1 MRLLAIGDVCGEP
14 GMEGLRRHLRALA
27 ALHRA
32 DIVICNGENADVLGI
47 RPAQAEQIW
56 DMGVDVITLGN
67 HTWKRREIAGLLDDS
82 ARIIRPANFAPQL
95 PGTGAA
101 MLTTPT
107 GYTLC
112 VLNLIGRY
120 NCEWS
125 ADNPFTTAD
134 RLLERNK
141 ADMYVVDF
149 HAEASS
155 EKKAMGYYLDGR
167 VSAVFGTHTH
177 TQTADERVL
186 PKGTGYISDL
196 GMCGAVDS
204 ILGIKPEQSLNLFL
218 GGLPERFECPD
229 GPARIE
235 GALFEIEEPSGRC
248 LSVTRFFAE

>member
-14 GMEGLRRHLRALA
+14 GMEGLHRHLRALA

-95 PGTGAA
+95 PGTGVA
-101 MLTTPT
+101 MLTTPA

-167 VSAVFGTHTH
+167 VSAIFGTHTH

-196 GMCGAVDS
+196 GIDRKS
-204 ILGIKPEQSLNLFL
+204 TRLN
-218 GGLPERFECPD
+218 
-229 GPARIE
+229 
-235 GALFEIEEPSGRC
+235 S
-248 LSVTRFFAE
+248 SH